1 MGRLAGQHRVSFGVE
16 HLKHLA
22 PPRSLSVVQTV
33 KHLNGNP
40 SLMYTLSLEVAAVDD
55 RLNSE
60 YIKSLRYLHIY
71 ELY

>member
-1 MGRLAGQHRVSFGVE
+1 
-16 HLKHLA
+16 LA